1 IQQRRAPEGAL
12 RPVVQARRHDPD
24 RRRRRESCRRPER
37 DPRRAGLQR
46 PELGVRVRRAFRE
59 DGDRAATR
67 EHATRRVEC
76 LPVLCGVGARVL
88 TPVYGDRLERAT
100 EESDHRH
107 PEQRRL
113 GQERDAPGGETQQK
127 RGIDQPARVV
137 QDEDHATAVARI
149 CGETTLTIA
158 ELIGPVEANRHNSA
172 ATIAVQYTAGRG
184 AASASS
190 VSGAA
195 TSVTK
200 PETQRYAWRETRRK

>member
-1 IQQRRAPEGAL
+1 M
-12 RPVVQARRHDPD
+12 
-24 RRRRRESCRRPER
+24 
-37 DPRRAGLQR
+37 
-46 PELGVRVRRAFRE
+46 RRAFRE

-88 TPVYGDRLERAT
+88 TPVYGDRLEGAT

-137 QDEDHATAVARI
+137 QDEDHGTAVGDVLDTRNFDAAEEDTQDQTEQRPEQPPHGDGSPPAR
-149 CGETTLTIA
+149 
-158 ELIGPVEANRHNSA
+158 PPRQA
-172 ATIAVQYTAGRG
+172 A
-184 AASASS
+184 
-190 VSGAA
+190 
-195 TSVTK
+195 
-200 PETQRYAWRETRRK
+200 